1 MDQKNSRKRLIRK
14 KRATSFI
21 DYATLVIHELF
32 FGTLAVYLFLLLI
45 EEIKKGFVSD
55 FLNLNILVAVVLAT
69 GVITMFTYEE
79 KTVIRRDDK
88 STRQAGVE
96 ILLVA
101 ALGLFAGLLV
111 LSKFAAFGRIGGILA
126 VGVGLLVIIL
136 SPSLVQVSNSVPDVR
151 D

>member
-1 MDQKNSRKRLIRK
+1 MDQKNSQKRLIRK
-14 KRATSFI
+14 KRVSRFI

-32 FGTLAVYLFLLLI
+32 FGTLAVYIFLLLI

-79 KTVIRRDDK
+79 KTIMRPDEK
-88 STRQAGVE
+88 SARQAGVE
-96 ILLVA
+96 ILLVV
-101 ALGLFAGLLV
+101 ALGLFTGFLV
-111 LSKFAAFGRIGGILA
+111 LIRIAASGRIGGILA
-126 VGVGLLVIIL
+126 IGVGLIAIIL
-136 SPSLVQVSNSVPDVR
+136 SPSLVQVSNPVHDVR

>member
-1 MDQKNSRKRLIRK
+1 MDQKNSQKRFIK
-14 KRATSFI
+14 EKRATKFI

-32 FGTLAVYLFLLLI
+32 FGALAVYMFLLLI

-69 GVITMFTYEE
+69 GVITMLTYKEE
-79 KTVIRRDDK
+79 AVTKRDEK

-96 ILLVA
+96 ILLVV
-101 ALGLFAGLLV
+101 ALGLFAGFLV
-111 LSKFAAFGRIGGILA
+111 LNRIAAFGRIGGILSI
-126 VGVGLLVIIL
+126 GVGLIVIIL